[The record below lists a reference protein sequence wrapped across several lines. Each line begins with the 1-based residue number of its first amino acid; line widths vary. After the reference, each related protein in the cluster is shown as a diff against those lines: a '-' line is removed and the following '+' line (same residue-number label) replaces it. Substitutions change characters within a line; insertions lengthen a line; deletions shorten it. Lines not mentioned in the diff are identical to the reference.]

1 MNWLQTKNWTKSPQ
15 NLRLKNWPKNSPKW
29 IGWGPKTE
37 QNHLKISDAEIGQK
51 ETPEFCCC
59 WWKTAVTYKCQ
70 KRFLR
75 CLNTYKC
82 QSELVV
88 NQKLNKITS
97 ESKTQKLANKQS
109 KMNYLG
115 TKNWTKSPQ
124 NLRLKNWPKRNPRI
138 LLLVEKNSEYL

>member
-1 MNWLQTKNWTKSPQ
+1 VDTYKFQKRFLRRLGSYKCQSELVADQKLNKVTSKSQTQKLAEKQSKVN
-15 NLRLKNWPKNSPKW
+15 RLD
-29 IGWGPKTE
+29 PKTE

-59 WWKTAVTYKCQ
+59 WRKTAVTYKCQ

-75 CLNTYKC
+75 CLGTYKC

-97 ESKTQKLANKQS
+97 ESKAQKSA
-109 KMNYLG
+109 
-115 TKNWTKSPQ
+115 KSS
-124 NLRLKNWPKRNPRI
+124 PK
-138 LLLVEKNSEYL
+138 